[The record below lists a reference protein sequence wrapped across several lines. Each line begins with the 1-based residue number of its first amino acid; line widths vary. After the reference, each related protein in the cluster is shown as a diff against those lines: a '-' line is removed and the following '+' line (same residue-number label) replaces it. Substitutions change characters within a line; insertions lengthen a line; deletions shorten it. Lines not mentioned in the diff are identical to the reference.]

1 MLKTLDAANR
11 SERRP
16 FSIPRSVQQTI
27 PIQRIY
33 KDGIWQ
39 VNGKLTQTW
48 RFADINYALAS
59 PEDQEDMFRAYCG
72 VLNALPTDAA
82 IKITI
87 NNRRLNSTDFHRTV
101 LMRECTCIIIFD
113 FIPRLYISASIAT
126 IARFIMSAAE
136 PCTGAF
142 TALRS
147 AKPLTVGFLLRMS
160 GR

>member
-48 RFADINYALAS
+48 RFADINY
-59 PEDQEDMFRAYCG
+59 EMYCG
-72 VLNALPTDAA
+72 KHCGN
-82 IKITI
+82 KCK
-87 NNRRLNSTDFHRTV
+87 R
-101 LMRECTCIIIFD
+101 
-113 FIPRLYISASIAT
+113 
-126 IARFIMSAAE
+126 
-136 PCTGAF
+136 
-142 TALRS
+142 
-147 AKPLTVGFLLRMS
+147 
-160 GR
+160 